1 VTYGGS
7 VGFSGVFNRALF
19 HSFYAISGRA
29 AILSQVDALDEL
41 YQQDPSLIRA
51 RTLLEL
57 DALLKHALRTVRHYR
72 EELPITQSDRPDS
85 PYAMLERFPILTKDA
100 IRTAGRR
107 LWSEQ
112 PGRKVT
118 AASSGGSTGEP
129 LPLLQDQRMRR
140 CSTLNKLLFM
150 RWLGFKPGELHL
162 SIWGVPEEEFN
173 EPVPIRE
180 RIYRSMHN
188 QIYSSC
194 FRMSDDR
201 VRSWIQC
208 VRHYRPSVIE
218 AYVDAIF
225 QMGSTMLREG
235 IRVPPPRGI
244 ITGAGVLLPEMRQTI
259 ESAFGCPVLDRYGS
273 REVADV
279 ACSCPHGVE
288 LHVSE
293 SMYVVEIVDDAGAP
307 CPPGIEGEV
316 LVTLL
321 TNYTMPLIRYRIED
335 RASWAEGSCGCGRRT
350 RRLARVAGRSTDVL
364 HAADG
369 TPVNGVGINHL
380 TFSTPGLKRFQYR
393 QTERNRVRLQ
403 AVPQSGVEPAVLR
416 AHLAQ
421 TLKKVNLLLPGVD
434 IDVTVV
440 DDIVPSRSGKNRFIL
455 NELLERPPARSQ

>member
-1 VTYGGS
+1 MTYAGS
-7 VGFSGVFNRALF
+7 VGFSAVLNSALF
-19 HSFYAISGRA
+19 HSFYAISGRG
-29 AILSQVDALDEL
+29 AILTRVDALDRL
-41 YQQDPSLIRA
+41 YHQDPNLIRA

-57 DALLKHALRTVRHYR
+57 DALLKHAVRTVPHYR
-72 EELPITQSDRPDS
+72 ELLQTTQSDRPDG
-85 PYAMLERFPILTKDA
+85 PYAMLQRFPILTKDA
-100 IRTAGRR
+100 IRMAGRR
-107 LWSEQ
+107 LWSDE

-150 RWLGFKPGELHL
+150 RWLGYRPGEMHFC
-162 SIWGVPEEEFN
+162 IWGVPEEEFN

-180 RIYRSMHN
+180 QVYRTMHN
-188 QIYSSC
+188 QLYSSC

-201 VRSWIQC
+201 VRTWIQC
-208 VRHYRPSVIE
+208 VRHRRPSVIE

-225 QMGSTMLREG
+225 QMSSTMLREG

-293 SMYVVEIVDDAGAP
+293 SMYVVEIVDEAGAP
-307 CPPGIEGEV
+307 CPPGIDGEV

-335 RASWAEGSCGCGRRT
+335 RASWADGSCGCGRRT

-364 HAADG
+364 LAADG
-369 TPVNGVGINHL
+369 TPVNGVGVNHL

-393 QTERNRVRLQ
+393 QTERNRVRLL
-403 AVPQSGVEPAVLR
+403 AAPQSGVEPAVLR
-416 AHLAQ
+416 AHLVE
-421 TLKKVNLLLPGVD
+421 TLKKVHLLLPGVD
-434 IDVTVV
+434 IEVTIV

-455 NELLERPPARSQ
+455 NELIEPPAERSR

>member
-1 VTYGGS
+1 VTYAGS
-7 VGFSGVFNRALF
+7 AGLSAVLNRALF
-19 HSFYAISGRA
+19 HSFYAVSGRG
-29 AILSQVDALDEL
+29 AILSRVHALDRL
-41 YQQDPSLIRA
+41 YHQDPSEIRA
-51 RTLLEL
+51 RTFLGL
-57 DALLKHALRTVRHYR
+57 DALLRHAVRTVPHYR
-72 EELPITQSDRPDS
+72 NLRPPPRAEHAGD
-85 PYAMLERFPILTKDA
+85 PYAMLQPFPILTKDA

-107 LWSEQ
+107 LWSDE

-118 AASSGGSTGEP
+118 PNSSGGSTGEP
-129 LPLLQDQRMRR
+129 LSLLQDQRMRR
-140 CSTLNKLLFM
+140 CSTLNKLMFM
-150 RWLGFKPGELHL
+150 RWLGFRPGELHL
-162 SIWGVPEEEFN
+162 NIWGVPEEEFN
-173 EPVPIRE
+173 ERVPIRE
-180 RIYRSMHN
+180 QVYRTLHN
-188 QIYSSC
+188 QLYSSC

-201 VRSWIQC
+201 VRTWIEC
-208 VRHYRPSVIE
+208 VRHRRPSVIE

-225 QMGSTMLREG
+225 QMSSTMLREG

-293 SMYVVEIVDDAGAP
+293 SMYVVEIVDEAGGP
-307 CPPGIEGEV
+307 CPPGVEGEV

-335 RASWAEGSCGCGRRT
+335 RASWAEGGCRCGRRT

-364 HAADG
+364 LAADG
-369 TPVNGVGINHL
+369 TPVNGVGVNHL

-393 QTERNRVRLQ
+393 QTARNRVQLLV
-403 AVPQSGVEPAVLR
+403 VPQSGVEPAVLR
-416 AHLAQ
+416 AHLAE
-421 TLKKVNLLLPGVD
+421 TLKKVQVLLQGVD
-434 IDVTVV
+434 IEVTVV

-455 NELLERPPARSQ
+455 NELLERRTERSP